1 MEVQVRLFSS
11 LREGRFKQ
19 RALELGEPACLAD
32 LLGRLAIAEKQ
43 VSISLVNGRFCG
55 LDRPLANRDVVA
67 LFPPIGGG

>member
-11 LREGRFKQ
+11 LREGRFKR
-19 RALELGEPACLAD
+19 RALELAEPARLGD
-32 LLGRLAIAEKQ
+32 LLRRLAIAEKH

-55 LDRPLANRDVVA
+55 LDEPLADRDVVA